1 MMKRE
6 TKVSGNVSVLFSKLM
21 SVRQTNMVEAVIYG
35 KLGFIWV
42 KDVVIFDSGDVRNM
56 EGLIS

>member
-1 MMKRE
+1 MKGCLMMKRE

-21 SVRQTNMVEAVIYG
+21 SVRQTSMVEAVIYG

-42 KDVVIFDSGDVRNM
+42 KDVVN
-56 EGLIS
+56 